1 MAIYWILFIG
11 TALASWLVSLNFKNK
26 EKKYSRIP
34 LDNGLTGRQIAE
46 KMLSENGI
54 YDVKIVAT
62 DGVLTDNYNP
72 TNKTIS
78 LSSAVYG
85 GSNVFAASV
94 AAHETGHALQ
104 HARAYGPLKMR
115 SALVPVVSYASQWV
129 TWILLGGMLLIGSN
143 LKIGSPVLLAGILL
157 FATTTL
163 FSFITLPVEINAS
176 MRALKWLSGAGIT
189 SVRNHTEAEG
199 ALRAAA
205 YTYVVA
211 ALSSLATLMYYVMI
225 YLGRRD

>member
-1 MAIYWILFIG
+1 MYWILFIG

-26 EKKYSRIP
+26 QKKYSQIP
-34 LDNGLTGRQIAE
+34 LDSGLTGRQIAE
-46 KMLSENGI
+46 KMLYENGI
-54 YDVKIVAT
+54 YDVKIIAT
-62 DGVLTDNYNP
+62 DGTLTDNYNP
-72 TNKTIS
+72 ANKTIS
-78 LSSAVYG
+78 LSSAVYSE
-85 GSNVFAASV
+85 SNVFAASV

-143 LKIGSPVLLAGILL
+143 PKIGSPLLLAGIVL
-157 FATTTL
+157 FASTTL
-163 FSFITLPVEINAS
+163 FSFITLPVEVNAS
-176 MRALKWLSGAGIT
+176 ARALKWLSSAGIT
-189 SVRNHTEAEG
+189 SLRNHTEAEG

-225 YLGRRD
+225 YLRRN